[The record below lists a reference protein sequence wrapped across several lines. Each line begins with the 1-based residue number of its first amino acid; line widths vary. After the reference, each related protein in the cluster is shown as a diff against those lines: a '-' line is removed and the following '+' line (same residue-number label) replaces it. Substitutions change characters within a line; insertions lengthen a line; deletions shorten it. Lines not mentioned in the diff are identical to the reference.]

1 MTEIDFRRDLLPLK
15 NKLFR
20 VALNITLD
28 RPEAEDVVEDVL
40 VKVWEM
46 RHTED
51 IQRVAN
57 LEAFCHTM
65 TRNLARDR
73 AERKNAQLL
82 SLDDLD
88 TEHADTAP
96 RPDQIMETADRQ
108 QWVRRIFQQLPEK
121 QRTIMQL
128 RDIEEHTYQEVAEI
142 MQISESDV
150 KVTLFR
156 ARQAFKQLVI
166 EAMK

>member
-46 RHTED
+46 RHTEEM
-51 IQRVAN
+51 QRVVH

-73 AERKNAQLL
+73 AERKVAQHV
-82 SLDDLD
+82 SLDQLD
-88 TEHADTAP
+88 TEHIDSAP
-96 RPDQIMETADRQ
+96 RPDQIMEADD
-108 QWVRRIFQQLPEK
+108 RRRWIRELFLQLPEK

-128 RDIEEHTYQEVAEI
+128 RDIEEHSYQEIAEI
-142 MQISESDV
+142 MQISEADV

-156 ARQAFKQLVI
+156 ARQAFKQLVLD
-166 EAMK
+166 AQK